1 MRRCG
6 GGQDS
11 GVGTTA
17 RCEGR
22 GRCMEELEA
31 LCRTRILVDRELY
44 QAARARRCGRG
55 LRRAAGLAF
64 AVRHSCSPSS
74 SSFHRDT
81 GTAPST
87 WRSGS
92 TYPSGRAIQ
101 AFLIRHRWYRAI
113 TPKTRVMIGV
123 GVMAYA
129 GAGLFLS
136 DKAEEKFGL
145 TPTDKDLEELKGALP
160 KITTVDRKD
169 R

>member
-1 MRRCG
+1 VLVVAGVDCG
-6 GGQDS
+6 E
-11 GVGTTA
+11 
-17 RCEGR
+17 R
-22 GRCMEELEA
+22 
-31 LCRTRILVDRELY
+31 
-44 QAARARRCGRG
+44 
-55 LRRAAGLAF
+55 LAW
-64 AVRHSCSPSS
+64 HSRFVIPDSPSS
-74 SSFHRDT
+74 SRLHRDT
-81 GTAPST
+81 GIAPST

-101 AFLIRHRWYRAI
+101 ASLIRHRWYRAI